1 MPSVEQH
8 LEGHTFDQL
17 ATVPAR
23 VVVFMWSFQRAM
35 TYSPDISE
43 VPAAS
48 EVLDG
53 GQDLNLHT
61 SDGLRLQ
68 AWFAPP
74 GPGAEEREMAVLM
87 APGNG
92 GNRQTRLGL
101 AKLLQ
106 ERGLAV
112 LLLDYRGYSTN
123 PGRPSQD
130 GLIRDGQA
138 AIAALETQ
146 GYPPEQTVYFGES
159 IGGGVIAALLTQRP
173 PAAAVFRSPFTD
185 LADAG
190 SHHYPW
196 LPVRML
202 LRDRFP
208 VLEHV
213 SNSQVPVTVIRARQD
228 SVVPAGLSAQVAE
241 TAGNLFE
248 EYIIDDA
255 DHNDPAMLG
264 PEVADAVARIATMRP

>member
-1 MPSVEQH
+1 
-8 LEGHTFDQL
+8 
-17 ATVPAR
+17 
-23 VVVFMWSFQRAM
+23 MWSFQRAM

-74 GPGAEEREMAVLM
+74 GLGAEEREMAVLM

-112 LLLDYRGYSTN
+112 LLLD
-123 PGRPSQD
+123 
-130 GLIRDGQA
+130 
-138 AIAALETQ
+138 
-146 GYPPEQTVYFGES
+146 
-159 IGGGVIAALLTQRP
+159 
-173 PAAAVFRSPFTD
+173 
-185 LADAG
+185 
-190 SHHYPW
+190 
-196 LPVRML
+196 
-202 LRDRFP
+202 
-208 VLEHV
+208 
-213 SNSQVPVTVIRARQD
+213 
-228 SVVPAGLSAQVAE
+228 
-241 TAGNLFE
+241 
-248 EYIIDDA
+248 
-255 DHNDPAMLG
+255 
-264 PEVADAVARIATMRP
+264 